1 MRESTAEALM
11 IFAVSFLIFTSV
23 VTLAL
28 RSGGDGQWLA
38 RSARI
43 APSAPVS
50 AR

>member
-23 VTLAL
+23 LTVVMKV
-28 RSGGDGQWLA
+28 DPA
-38 RSARI
+38 RPPSQATGAAPIARI
-43 APSAPVS
+43 T

>member
-23 VTLAL
+23 LTVVMKADPVRQPGPATEA
-28 RSGGDGQWLA
+28 A
-38 RSARI
+38 PIARI
-43 APSAPVS
+43 T

>member
-23 VTLAL
+23 LTVVVRADPPRPQTQAP
-28 RSGGDGQWLA
+28 GA
-38 RSARI
+38 APIARI
-43 APSAPVS
+43 T